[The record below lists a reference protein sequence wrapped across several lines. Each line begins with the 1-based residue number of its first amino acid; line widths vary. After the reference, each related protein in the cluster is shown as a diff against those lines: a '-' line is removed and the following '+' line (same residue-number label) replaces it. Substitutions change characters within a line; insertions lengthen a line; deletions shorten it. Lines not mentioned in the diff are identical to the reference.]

1 MYYFFALLLA
11 FVFLILTVGGET
23 GRGREH
29 PRAFFFANLALSG
42 AGAVLVIAVAAIARM
57 NIFGGGFDAD
67 FSGWAWDMLAVYYRL
82 SLIPFA
88 VFFVLSVVSFLI
100 AAAEPKQ
107 RTGFPLK
114 LRLSVTVVFS
124 IVMLLLAPMYSFMT
138 VNEKVALDAYVLLTG
153 SGEALLLRA
162 PFLIEYGRRMC
173 AKKRTSVT
181 GK

>member
-42 AGAVLVIAVAAIARM
+42 AGAVLVTAVAAIARM

-67 FSGWAWDMLAVYYRL
+67 FSGWAWDMLSVYYRL

-88 VFFVLSVVSFLI
+88 VFFVLSVVSCKKNKKKNRQQNLNVINKANEF
-100 AAAEPKQ
+100 
-107 RTGFPLK
+107 FPW
-114 LRLSVTVVFS
+114 
-124 IVMLLLAPMYSFMT
+124 Y
-138 VNEKVALDAYVLLTG
+138 
-153 SGEALLLRA
+153 
-162 PFLIEYGRRMC
+162 
-173 AKKRTSVT
+173 
-181 GK
+181 